1 MSYME
6 AQNKHEKF
14 GSFSKTKRIINLL
27 GLEELYS
34 KIGVRELK
42 NGAHEKFENK
52 AQWKYNLS
60 YI

>member
-27 GLEELYS
+27 GL
-34 KIGVRELK
+34 K